1 MHIPVLLFATEV
13 CNEMD
18 PVTVVRE
25 SDIRT
30 QKPILIIS
38 KR

>member
-1 MHIPVLLFATEV
+1 MYIPVLLFAAEA

-25 SDIRT
+25 SDIGT